1 MWGEALS
8 SNQPKPGNDYVDIN
22 AGWLCRSWLTF
33 LLTNK
38 RSREAQGTGKR
49 KCSWE
54 ICRRACSS
62 WLISKPQAKKTF
74 CGNNSNDNLYRFL
87 GNPETGESYF
97 EKHSNRESY
106 KVVKVLTDE

>member
-38 RSREAQGTGKR
+38 RSREAQGTGKENVVG
-49 KCSWE
+49 KY
-54 ICRRACSS
+54 AVGH
-62 WLISKPQAKKTF
+62 AV
-74 CGNNSNDNLYRFL
+74 L
-87 GNPETGESYF
+87 G
-97 EKHSNRESY
+97 
-106 KVVKVLTDE
+106 